1 MQGLLMD
8 RSKIFKVF
16 FNHTTNSG
24 VGYYRMINFAK
35 FMRRQKNV
43 EVAYSK
49 YDPNQKTIVDWE
61 QKIDTDS
68 QDQICKDIHMLMENS
83 DISVWQMVHHG
94 LSLDMF
100 YQSRE
105 KWNNKKPLLMEID
118 DYIHAINPESAGY
131 SAYHNNSEL
140 EYLAELQ
147 MKNAN
152 HLIVSTQWL
161 ADKYKDFCPCVTV
174 IPNAIDFEIWG
185 QLKDYRKPGRVRIGW
200 AGGQPH
206 EKDLRVLKF
215 VIPIILDKYK
225 HVDFMFL
232 GHLPFDIKTE
242 RRVRH
247 VMKWYS
253 IYDYPKEL
261 AKLGFDIGV
270 APLRDNQFNRA
281 KSNLRFLEYSALG
294 IPTVASPVEP
304 FKKDFVGL
312 NATEVT
318 EWVEKL
324 SLLIEQED
332 YRLKLGRSA
341 YNYVKENFNAEK
353 VALKYL
359 DVLKEICAGKRPINR
374 IVYEIK
380 DGQVF
385 GKVDV

>member
-1 MQGLLMD
+1 MK
-8 RSKIFKVF
+8 SKAFKIF

-35 FMRRQKNV
+35 FMERQKGV

-49 YDPNQKTIVDWE
+49 FDPNQKSIVEWE
-61 QKIDTDS
+61 RDIETDK

-83 DISVWQMVHHG
+83 DISIWQMIHHG
-94 LSLDMF
+94 LSLDLF
-100 YQSRE
+100 YQSRDQ
-105 KWNNKKPLLMEID
+105 WNNKKPLLMEID
-118 DYIHAINPESAGY
+118 DYVHGINPESAGY

-140 EYLAELQ
+140 EYLTELQ

-161 ADKYKDFCPCVTV
+161 ADEYRKFCPCVTV
-174 IPNAIDFEIWG
+174 IPNAIDFELWG
-185 QLKDYRKPGRVRIGW
+185 NFKDYRRPGKIRIGW

-206 EKDLRVLKF
+206 EKDLKVLKF
-215 VIPIILDKYK
+215 VIPIILEKYK

-232 GHLPFDIKTE
+232 GHMPDDIKTSS
-242 RRVRH
+242 RVKH
-247 VMKWYS
+247 ILKWHS
-253 IYDYPKEL
+253 IYDYPKEMS
-261 AKLGFDIGV
+261 KLGFDIGV

-304 FKKDFVGL
+304 FNHDFLGL
-312 NATEVT
+312 NATEVE

-324 SLLIEQED
+324 SFLIENED
-332 YRLKLGRSA
+332 YRLRMGEGAQK
-341 YNYVKENFNAEK
+341 YVKENFSAEK

-359 DVLKEICAGKRPINR
+359 TVLREICEGKKPINKL
-374 IVYEIK
+374 IYEIK

-385 GKVDV
+385 GRVDV